1 MNEDESSY
9 IWTQFK
15 QCFRQIIDNSEYYCK
30 LFYFLKQ
37 LNSNVLLYGHYGFPT
52 DLFIDELI
60 KEKYNISTLYKQE
73 CIWNKDVHYIYNQHF
88 LEIDLL
94 HPLLT
99 NNIQLVSDFII
110 SVIKHKNINFD
121 KHFIIIKHIDIL
133 TQNDYNSFRI
143 ILERYSSNAFF
154 FCTTHKFDKI
164 DFPVKSRFALM
175 RIPLFTHIE
184 INDIFSKY
192 LHIKMN
198 KHLVSSKSRDIIR
211 AIFIAQIEQSDSQI
225 VTMEF
230 CTLHFPPVYDFI
242 KTFNNKKYSLD
253 AIKQFSYKCFQFNI
267 TIPQLMQ
274 DLLKI
279 LPQKKKYNVIHS
291 ASTIDHMLN
300 RTNKG
305 REPIYIETFLCNVLL

>member
-1 MNEDESSY
+1 MNEDNSSY
-9 IWTQFK
+9 IWTLFK
-15 QCFRQIIDNSEYYCK
+15 QNFRQIIENNKYYNK
-30 LFYFLKQ
+30 LFFFLKE
-37 LNSNVLLYGHYGFPT
+37 LNTNVLLYGHYGFPT

-60 KEKYNISTLYKQE
+60 KEKYNLSTLYKQE

-88 LEIDLL
+88 LEINLL

-99 NNIQLVSDFII
+99 KNIQLISDFII
-110 SVIKHKNINFD
+110 NVIKHKNIHYD

-154 FCTTHKFDKI
+154 LCTTHKFDKI

-175 RIPLFTHIE
+175 RIPLFTHKE
-184 INDIFSKY
+184 IFEIFVKY
-192 LHIKMN
+192 LRMDLN
-198 KHLVSSKSRDIIR
+198 KHLISSKSRDIVK
-211 AIFIAQIEQSDSQI
+211 AIFIAQIQHTDPDI
-225 VTMEF
+225 VTKEF
-230 CTLHFPPVYDFI
+230 CTLNFPPVHDFI
-242 KTFNNKKYSLD
+242 KTFNNKKYSLES
-253 AIKQFSYKCFQFNI
+253 IKQFSFKCFQFNI

-279 LPQKKKYNVIHS
+279 LPEKKKYNIIHS
-291 ASTIDHMLN
+291 AATIDHMLN